1 MVGLLALKMDEV
13 ARWCI
18 ASFSIDFGHHQQILA
33 VIIVVVVV
41 IITKVLIQV
50 THCKIHAAGALYKI
64 TEVQCACQ

>member
-1 MVGLLALKMDEV
+1 MVVCE
-13 ARWCI
+13 
-18 ASFSIDFGHHQQILA
+18 HILVEWNA
-33 VIIVVVVV
+33 VIIIIVVVVV